1 MVFAKQLR
9 DRVRS
14 GEITTSIRI
23 WMTPR
28 VKVGGRYPL
37 FPGWI
42 EVESIK
48 EIGLVGVTEEMA
60 VESGFNSVA
69 ELLATARHGRGERVF
84 VVTFQFVG
92 E

>member
-14 GEITTSIRI
+14 GEITLSVRI
-23 WMTPR
+23 WMMPR

-42 EVESIK
+42 EVKSIE
-48 EIGLVGVTEEMA
+48 EIGFEEITEEMA
-60 VESGFNSVA
+60 VESGFVSFKD
-69 ELLATARHGRGERVF
+69 LLATAKHGRGERVF
-84 VVTFQFVG
+84 VIRFRY
-92 E
+92 ED